1 MSALKY
7 GCSDVTVQELQLFHA
22 INKRRMGQVRLY
34 PIPMG
39 RFSFATAKYHVE
51 DNADAEYAR
60 NILGGCDDVVSL
72 HAWRG
77 YANDGAWTSCC
88 YDGTEETSHCMW
100 DKISEVSRSA
110 SNSLGYE
117 IAIGYQPGTVE
128 FDDCMASTI
137 ESDSYN
143 LKNKT
148 ASELLDIWVNS
159 DYHRSVID
167 NENEWADFYWTRIG
181 VSVGKCVASAWFTT
195 ERSDPICFTSL

>member
-1 MSALKY
+1 M
-7 GCSDVTVQELQLFHA
+7 
-22 INKRRMGQVRLY
+22 
-34 PIPMG
+34 
-39 RFSFATAKYHVE
+39 
-51 DNADAEYAR
+51 
-60 NILGGCDDVVSL
+60 LGGAMQMTGHGPLVVMMAL
-72 HAWRG
+72 VCPITVPRH
-77 YANDGAWTSCC
+77 NVCL
-88 YDGTEETSHCMW
+88 EETSHCMW